1 MELEP
6 KVSAVGAGLDI
17 FKPFGNMVIDI
28 GGGTSDIAFL
38 SLGDIVASR
47 SLKIAGDRLN
57 MDILNFVKKKY
68 NLQIGERTAEKVKI
82 EIGTVVPG
90 HRNEEIDVRGRDT
103 VSGLP
108 RTITLKS
115 DDVEPTLN
123 ETMMNVVEAAKD
135 VLGVIPPELAA
146 DIIDHGIMMTGGGA
160 LLDGMDQ
167 LLMDNLNIPVNISDT
182 PLDDVAVGTGI
193 LLEKILGSE
202 NQKG

>member
-1 MELEP
+1 
-6 KVSAVGAGLDI
+6 
-17 FKPFGNMVIDI
+17 MVIDI
-28 GGGTSDIAFL
+28 GGGTSDISFL

-68 NLQIGERTAEKVKI
+68 NLQIGERTADKVKI

-202 NQKG
+202 NQKR